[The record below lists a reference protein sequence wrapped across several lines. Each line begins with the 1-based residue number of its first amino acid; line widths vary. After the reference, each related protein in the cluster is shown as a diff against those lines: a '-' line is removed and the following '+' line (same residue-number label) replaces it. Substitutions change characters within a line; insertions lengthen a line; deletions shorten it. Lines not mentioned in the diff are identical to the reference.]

1 MNFKA
6 LALSLLTLP
15 TLIAC
20 GNTSAT
26 KPIPNIPEQK
36 SALTRETS
44 TATEA
49 EVRDLAE
56 DNAKFAGRMNKKL
69 SADNS
74 GGNVVFSPHSI
85 SIALAMTYAGAA
97 GSTASEIKDALS
109 FDTANLHDA
118 FNSLDVT
125 LGSRNIE
132 NSDVTKALR
141 FDVAN
146 SLFADQSFAM
156 KSGFLDTLA
165 KNYGAGVKQLDF
177 KAAAEAA
184 RTTINEWVEAKTQD
198 KIQDL
203 LQPGT
208 VDAST
213 RLVLVNAVYL
223 KAAWLS
229 PFQKEATANDTF
241 TSASGSATQI
251 PFMSQTSY
259 FAYGST
265 DDADTVEMSYVGN
278 KLAMTL
284 VLPKAG
290 KFNAVAANPEWLRNA
305 RTGLESA
312 RVQVKLPKFKLE
324 PAGVSLAD
332 ALKSLGM
339 NKAFSDAA
347 DFSALS
353 EEPVVIGD
361 VIHKAFI
368 AVDEQGTEAAAAT
381 AVIAEAT
388 GAPEEPKVVTFNR
401 PFLFSIVDK
410 DTGAILFM
418 GQVTTL

>member
-15 TLIAC
+15 TLVAC

-26 KPIPNIPEQK
+26 KPVPNIPEQK

-49 EVRDLAE
+49 EVRGLAE

-109 FDTANLHDA
+109 FDTTNLHDA

-141 FDVAN
+141 LDVAN

-165 KNYGAGVKQLDF
+165 RNYGAGVKQLDF

-184 RTTINEWVEAKTQD
+184 RTTINDWVEAKTQD

-208 VDAST
+208 VNAST

-241 TSASGSATQI
+241 QPASGSATQV
-251 PFMSQTSY
+251 PFMSQTSS
-259 FAYGST
+259 FFYGST

-284 VLPKAG
+284 VLPKEG
-290 KFNAVAANPEWLRNA
+290 KFSAVSADPEWLPKA

-312 RVQVKLPKFKLE
+312 RVQIKLPKFKLE